1 MPCPQRNNAMI
12 NINKKTVRFMLLAV
26 AVISVAIGAFRTVIL
41 ANFLEPE
48 TGFYVKDTNI
58 DVWFAGVVVLAVAM
72 ILAFGFFMR
81 KTKAPEY
88 LDSRSMVVVFT
99 SALCIFM
106 YFSVFAYGAYTIF
119 TSEHV
124 SLFLY
129 AEVALCIPCCLNHV
143 TICSKEI
150 REKNS
155 PHALLSMS
163 EAIFFAIRTVECFMD
178 VETQINASQRSLE
191 LLMLSS
197 MMLFFMCESGFMVDR
212 EESAT
217 SVSLYSMAAFGSVA
231 FTFIS
236 LIPFLIV
243 SFVLPVYETEFV
255 FMSIL
260 DCCVMLFAASRI
272 VTMKNQ
278 NI

>member
-1 MPCPQRNNAMI
+1 MI
-12 NINKKTVRFMLLAV
+12 NINKKTVRLMLVAV
-26 AVISVAIGAFRTVIL
+26 AVISLAIGIFRTFIL
-41 ANFLEPE
+41 ANHVEPE
-48 TGFYVKDTNI
+48 TGFYVRGTTV
-58 DVWFAGVVVLAVAM
+58 DVWFGAVVAFTVVL
-72 ILAFGFFMR
+72 ILAFGFIMR
-81 KTKAPEY
+81 KSKAPEY

-106 YFSVFAYGAYTIF
+106 YFSVFAYGAYAIF
-119 TSEHV
+119 TAKQAN
-124 SLFLY
+124 LFLY
-129 AEVALCIPCCLNHV
+129 AEVVLCIPCCLNHV

-163 EAIFFAIRTVECFMD
+163 EAIFFAVRTVECFMD
-178 VETQINASQRSLE
+178 VESQINASQRSLT
-191 LLMLSS
+191 LLMLCS
-197 MMLFFMCESGFMVDR
+197 MMLFFMCESGFMVER

-217 SVSLYSMAAFGSVA
+217 SASLYAMAGFGVVA

-236 LIPFLIV
+236 LIPYLIV
-243 SFVLPVYETEFV
+243 SFIMPNYETEFV

-272 VTMKNQ
+272 ITLKNQ
-278 NI
+278 NV